1 MDCHLQATYLLI
13 GRPLYLNQKKVKKMT
28 SNSNKVALV
37 TGGSRGLG
45 RDMAIQLAK
54 KNFDVIITYNSNNE
68 AANKVLEDV
77 KAVGKKAIALQLDVT
92 KSRSFDAFIS
102 QVKEKLI
109 RDFGTNQ
116 IHSLVNNA
124 GTGLYAPFDSTTEEQ
139 FDDMVNI
146 HLKSAF
152 FLTQKMLP
160 ILCDGGSIINI
171 SSGLARFS
179 NSNYSAYAIMKAA
192 IESLTRYQALELGSR
207 KIRVNTVAP
216 GAIATDFAGGFVRD
230 SKEVNDMIASG
241 TSLGRVGLPDDIGSV
256 VAFLCSED
264 AKWVNAQRIEVS
276 GGFYI

>member
-1 MDCHLQATYLLI
+1 
-13 GRPLYLNQKKVKKMT
+13 MT

-54 KNFDVIITYNSNNE
+54 KDFNVIITYNSNKE
-68 AANKVLEDV
+68 AATKVVEDV
-77 KAVGKKAIALQLDVT
+77 NAIGKKAVALQLDVAKT
-92 KSRSFDAFIS
+92 SGYDVFVN
-102 QVKEKLI
+102 QVKEKLTS
-109 RDFGTNQ
+109 DFGTNQ

-146 HLKSAF
+146 HLKAAF

-160 ILCDGGSIINI
+160 ILSDGGSIINI
-171 SSGLARFS
+171 STGLARFS

-192 IESLTRYQALELGSR
+192 IESLTRYQALELGIR

-216 GAIATDFAGGFVRD
+216 GAIETDFAGGFVRD
-230 SKEVNDMIASG
+230 SKEINDMIAGG
-241 TSLGRVGLPDDIGSV
+241 TALGRVGLPNDIGSV
-256 VAFLCSED
+256 VAFLCSND

-276 GGFYI
+276 GGYYI